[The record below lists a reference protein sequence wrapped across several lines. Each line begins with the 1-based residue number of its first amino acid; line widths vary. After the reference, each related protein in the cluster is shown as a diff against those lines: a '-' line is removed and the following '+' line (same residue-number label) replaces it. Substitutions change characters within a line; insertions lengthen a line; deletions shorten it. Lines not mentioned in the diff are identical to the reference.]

1 MKKKPIYKDKS
12 LNLADLIAGLSVA
25 FILLPEAVAYSAI
38 AHLPIQSAITGAIV
52 GLISYAWLGGS
63 AFAIVAPTSSAAALL
78 AAIILSMSPQTQQ
91 ITIGLGMALVMLT
104 GAGLLIFAKAGL
116 GRLAAFVSRPVLHGF
131 SFALA
136 LTIIIKQLPLLVGI
150 TVQAKAPFLILAEL
164 IEHGREFSM
173 WSLIIACVALTF
185 LTLLKRWPNVPSTFL
200 MLFIGILLSHYCNLS
215 SLHVAV
221 VGSMMI
227 NTPTLGMPTLSLDE
241 WIQLSEL
248 ALGLLIIIVAE
259 SWGSIR
265 SLALHHGESVEPNQ
279 ELTALGVANL
289 FSGLLQGMPVGAG
302 FSASAANEAAGAQTK
317 LAGAYASVVLLL
329 MTLFGQVWISTIP
342 QTLVAAAVINA
353 LSHALNPHALI
364 YLWRLNRDQ
373 YIALTAIIA
382 VLIFGVLHGMLI
394 AICLSLVSAIRAFSQ
409 PLISELGEFDD
420 TRDYVDVQNHPT
432 ATIHPHILILR
443 PEAPLFFANVE
454 SVLNQ
459 TLNRLA
465 MRENVQVL
473 IFSLEESANLD
484 STATQCLIEFST
496 QLSSQNILL
505 LLARVKD
512 PIDELLSNLDDSQF
526 RDTLFW
532 SVNDAVIAAEKVT

>member
-1 MKKKPIYKDKS
+1 
-12 LNLADLIAGLSVA
+12 
-25 FILLPEAVAYSAI
+25 
-38 AHLPIQSAITGAIV
+38 
-52 GLISYAWLGGS
+52 
-63 AFAIVAPTSSAAALL
+63 
-78 AAIILSMSPQTQQ
+78 
-91 ITIGLGMALVMLT
+91 
-104 GAGLLIFAKAGL
+104 
-116 GRLAAFVSRPVLHGF
+116 
-131 SFALA
+131 
-136 LTIIIKQLPLLVGI
+136 
-150 TVQAKAPFLILAEL
+150 
-164 IEHGREFSM
+164 
-173 WSLIIACVALTF
+173 
-185 LTLLKRWPNVPSTFL
+185 
-200 MLFIGILLSHYCNLS
+200 
-215 SLHVAV
+215 
-221 VGSMMI
+221 
-227 NTPTLGMPTLSLDE
+227 
-241 WIQLSEL
+241 
-248 ALGLLIIIVAE
+248 
-259 SWGSIR
+259 
-265 SLALHHGESVEPNQ
+265 
-279 ELTALGVANL
+279 
-289 FSGLLQGMPVGAG
+289 
-302 FSASAANEAAGAQTK
+302 
-317 LAGAYASVVLLL
+317 
-329 MTLFGQVWISTIP
+329 
-342 QTLVAAAVINA
+342 
-353 LSHALNPHALI
+353 
-364 YLWRLNRDQ
+364 
-373 YIALTAIIA
+373 
-382 VLIFGVLHGMLI
+382 MLI

>member
-1 MKKKPIYKDKS
+1 MKIKPIYTEKKLS
-12 LNLADLIAGLSVA
+12 LADFMAGLSVA

-78 AAIILSMSPQTQQ
+78 AAVILSMSPQTQH
-91 ITIGLGMALVMLT
+91 IAVNLGMALVMLT
-104 GAGLLIFAKAGL
+104 GGGLLIFAKAGL

-136 LTIIIKQLPLLVGI
+136 LTIIIKQLPLLLGI
-150 TVQAKAPFLILAEL
+150 TVQAKAPFPIIAEL
-164 IEHGREFSM
+164 ITHRHDFSL
-173 WSLIIACVALTF
+173 WSSIMALVALTF
-185 LTLLKRWPNVPSTFL
+185 LTVLKRWPNVPSTFF
-200 MLFIGILLSHYCNLS
+200 MLVIGMLLSHYCNLS
-215 SLHVAV
+215 DLNVAV
-221 VGSMMI
+221 VGNVILNAPALSL
-227 NTPTLGMPTLSLDE
+227 PHLSLDE

-279 ELTALGVANL
+279 ELSALGVANL
-289 FSGLLQGMPVGAG
+289 CSGLLQGMPVGAG

-317 LAGAYASVVLLL
+317 LAGACAGVVLLL
-329 MTLFGQVWISTIP
+329 MTLFGKEWISTLP
-342 QTLVAAAVINA
+342 QALVAAAVINA
-353 LSHALNPHALI
+353 LSHALNPHALLK
-364 YLWRLNRDQ
+364 LWQLNRDQ

-382 VLIFGVLHGMLI
+382 VLVFGVLHGMLM
-394 AICLSLVSAIRAFSQ
+394 AICLSLVSAIRAFSL

-420 TRDYVDVQNHPT
+420 TRDYVDVQNHAT

-443 PEAPLFFANVE
+443 PEAPLFFANIE
-454 SVLNQ
+454 SVLTQ
-459 TLNRLA
+459 AFKRLDT
-465 MRENVQVL
+465 RKDTQIL
-473 IFSLEESANLD
+473 ILSLEESANLD
-484 STATQCLIEFST
+484 STATQCLIEFSN
-496 QLSSQNILL
+496 QLSSQKILL

-512 PIDELLSNLDDSQF
+512 PIDELLSNLDKSPF
-526 RDTLFW
+526 KETLFW
-532 SVNDAVIAAEKVT
+532 SVNDAVIAAKKVS